1 MKKIFTVLFA
11 AMALNSFAESAR
23 VTIDG
28 LEYEVIKNDY
38 AYVSLSDKANT
49 IKGDV
54 VIKNHVDIDSKT
66 YPVTIIG
73 DIIVEEGKKIVLPET
88 AKEIWGRFGP
98 GVIESFPKG
107 IEMFL
112 GNNFYGTKLPEEIC
126 LLSVKSIG
134 PNTFYLAEGVRKVN
148 IGNNLISLGANA
160 FSITEIDEIAFDSD
174 GQNSDFPSCVFSN
187 WTFDLMYNIKEL
199 KLPAHNGIKLGD
211 CIAQNCEALERVIFP
226 DMKSIEYGYNSLI
239 SDITIIG
246 QGVPVYGYFFKDCP
260 KLKEIVCLG
269 ETPIEITN
277 IDNFK
282 EKNTW
287 VKNTA
292 EEFTFMDNMDEC
304 VLKVPAGSEAL
315 YREDP
320 VWGRFQTILGFENG
334 DYNLVSINSVEAD
347 ENAEP
352 VYYNLQGIQVKE
364 PVKGQLYIRKAGA
377 ETTKVIL

>member
-49 IKGDV
+49 IKGDI

-73 DIIVEEGKKIVLPET
+73 DIIVEEGQKIVLPET

-160 FSITEIDEIAFDSD
+160 FSITEIAEIAFDSD

-187 WTFDLMYNIKEL
+187 
-199 KLPAHNGIKLGD
+199 
-211 CIAQNCEALERVIFP
+211 
-226 DMKSIEYGYNSLI
+226 
-239 SDITIIG
+239 
-246 QGVPVYGYFFKDCP
+246 
-260 KLKEIVCLG
+260 
-269 ETPIEITN
+269 
-277 IDNFK
+277 
-282 EKNTW
+282 
-287 VKNTA
+287 
-292 EEFTFMDNMDEC
+292 
-304 VLKVPAGSEAL
+304 
-315 YREDP
+315 
-320 VWGRFQTILGFENG
+320 
-334 DYNLVSINSVEAD
+334 
-347 ENAEP
+347 
-352 VYYNLQGIQVKE
+352 
-364 PVKGQLYIRKAGA
+364 
-377 ETTKVIL
+377 